1 MENICVSGAVKTSFS
16 HTLLT
21 TGGGVHGSKHFRG
34 GTVREFENFKY
45 AQSFVRAMLFPEEI
59 ATHVR
64 KHKGHPLQLC
74 LNWQQEH

>member
-1 MENICVSGAVKTSFS
+1 MEANILG
-16 HTLLT
+16 
-21 TGGGVHGSKHFRG
+21 G